1 MQPFRQLEAM
11 YNDSSGSEKSEKSG
25 PRATASLGV
34 LSFRGSDEELLRWLR
49 EGHPGAASLMHA
61 RFAGEVNRL
70 VWRLLGADQ
79 DHDDIVQHVFCKLLV
94 SARRVREA
102 DKLSGWVRSVTV
114 NAVYSE
120 LRKRSVRRLFMAAQA
135 VQPEQFEDAVGNAET
150 REILAKVYTAL
161 ERVPAAERIAFSL
174 RYIDGKPLAE
184 VAELCGC
191 SLATAKR
198 RISRANERFGEL
210 RATIEGLDW
219 Q

>member
-1 MQPFRQLEAM
+1 MK
-11 YNDSSGSEKSEKSG
+11 NDLVGQERPEKSSL
-25 PRATASLGV
+25 RATASVHMLG
-34 LSFRGSDEELLRWLR
+34 FRGSDEELLRWLKSG
-49 EGHPGAASLMHA
+49 EPGAAAMLHA

-102 DKLSGWVRSVTV
+102 DKLGGWVRSVTV

-120 LRKRSVRRLFMAAQA
+120 LRKRSVRRLFVA
-135 VQPEQFEDAVGNAET
+135 VQAIAPEQFEDSVANAES
-150 REILAKVYTAL
+150 RDLLAKVYTEL
-161 ERVPAAERIAFSL
+161 DRMPVAERMAFSI
-174 RYIDGKPLAE
+174 RYIDGKPLQE

-198 RISRANERFGEL
+198 RIARANERFGDMRGSMAQLEWL
-210 RATIEGLDW
+210 
-219 Q
+219 